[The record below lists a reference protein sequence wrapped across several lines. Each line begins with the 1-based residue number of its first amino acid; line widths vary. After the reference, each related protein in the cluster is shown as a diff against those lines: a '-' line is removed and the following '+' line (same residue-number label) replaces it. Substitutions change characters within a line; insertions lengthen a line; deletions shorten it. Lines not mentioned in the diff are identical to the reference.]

1 MNASRKQEI
10 GVGILVLVAA
20 VLLAV
25 MSIKVGALAQV
36 GDQIRVTVVLSDAA
50 GLTEGAAVRV
60 AGVQVGQVN
69 GMGVDH
75 DKARLDVSLSESAGL
90 RADAKLQV
98 RARSILGEKYLEITP
113 QSTDAPL
120 IADGAELSVPTPQTE
135 IDELVNSLG
144 PLVSAMDAE
153 PCTLRWSASA
163 MLEKDPDQVARM
175 LQNVVQPR
183 NGRARAAIS
192 TADGCRETLST
203 STRWCRMR
211 ADAGQDRHGDGS
223 NRLCHGGSAEDP
235 DDVGAWS
242 RMSRN
247 AKDSAHCWASKARW
261 TTERSSRTCSRS
273 TSGASSTPPG
283 RHLGGRGQTSTRRKT
298 DPYSSDGDS
307 TSSVS
312 GRSLK
317 LALTSRE

>member
-120 IADGAELSVPTPQTE
+120 IADGTELSVPTPQTE

-153 PCTLRWSASA
+153 A
-163 MLEKDPDQVARM
+163 MYLAMERLGDALEKDPDQIARM
-175 LQNVVQPR
+175 LQNVDTILS
-183 NGRARAAIS
+183 NGASAS
-192 TADGCRETLST
+192 GDLDGMMSDTRETLST
-203 STRWCRMR
+203 LNKMVK
-211 ADAGQDRHGDGS
+211 DARPMLAKTDKVMGRID
-223 NRLCHGGSAEDP
+223 SATEGLPKISEDVEVMVS
-235 DDVGAWS
+235 DAREMV
-242 RMSRN
+242 
-247 AKDSAHCWASKARW
+247 KDSHALLKRLEGSMDDMETVLENMSEIDKWELRRLLREEGILVRLK
-261 TTERSSRTCSRS
+261 RSNV
-273 TSGASSTPPG
+273 
-283 RHLGGRGQTSTRRKT
+283 
-298 DPYSSDGDS
+298 DPKED
-307 TSSVS
+307 
-312 GRSLK
+312 
-317 LALTSRE
+317 

>member
-153 PCTLRWSASA
+153 A
-163 MLEKDPDQVARM
+163 MYLAMERLGDALEKDPDQIARM
-175 LQNVVQPR
+175 LQNVDTILS
-183 NGRARAAIS
+183 NGASAS
-192 TADGCRETLST
+192 GDLDGMMSDTRETLST
-203 STRWCRMR
+203 LNKMVQ
-211 ADAGQDRHGDGS
+211 DARPMLAKTDTVMGRID
-223 NRLCHGGSAEDP
+223 SATEGLP
-235 DDVGAWS
+235 KISDDVEVMVSDA
-242 RMSRN
+242 REMV
-247 AKDSAHCWASKARW
+247 KDSHALLKRLEGSMDDLETVLENMSEIDKWELRRLLREEGILVRLK
-261 TTERSSRTCSRS
+261 RSNV
-273 TSGASSTPPG
+273 
-283 RHLGGRGQTSTRRKT
+283 
-298 DPYSSDGDS
+298 DPKED
-307 TSSVS
+307 
-312 GRSLK
+312 
-317 LALTSRE
+317 

>member
-36 GDQIRVTVVLSDAA
+36 GDQLRVTVVLSDAA

-75 DKARLDVSLSESAGL
+75 DKARLDVTLSQDAGL
-90 RADAKLQV
+90 RTDAKLQV
-98 RARSILGEKYLEITP
+98 RARSILGEKYLELTP
-113 QSTDAPL
+113 QSKDAPL

-153 PCTLRWSASA
+153 A
-163 MLEKDPDQVARM
+163 MHLAMERLGQALEDDPDQIARM
-175 LQNVVQPR
+175 LQNVDTILN
-183 NGRARAAIS
+183 NGAAAS
-192 TADGCRETLST
+192 GDLDGMMSDTRETLGTLNQMVKDARPMLAKTDTVMGRIDSAT
-203 STRWCRMR
+203 EGLPKISEDVEVMVSDAR
-211 ADAGQDRHGDGS
+211 AM
-223 NRLCHGGSAEDP
+223 
-235 DDVGAWS
+235 V
-242 RMSRN
+242 
-247 AKDSAHCWASKARW
+247 KDSHALLKRLEGSMDDMETVLENMSEIDKWELRRLLREEGILVRLK
-261 TTERSSRTCSRS
+261 RSSVE
-273 TSGASSTPPG
+273 P
-283 RHLGGRGQTSTRRKT
+283 K
-298 DPYSSDGDS
+298 GD
-307 TSSVS
+307 
-312 GRSLK
+312 
-317 LALTSRE
+317 